1 MFSPPVHLTF
11 VKQDCNLH
19 IMNPMRYSS
28 FSLRLMLLV
37 SFLLLCNSLSSQQLA
52 TGNQESDEI
61 LRFQKYTCMD
71 QQGTGIEAFSFLME
85 KSNLKPGVKFMIKYP
100 RNSATTHWVLTGTT
114 IHLKRGRW
122 SYQVVTIMHGATITE
137 NIF

>member
-1 MFSPPVHLTF
+1 MFSPSVHLTF

-61 LRFQKYTCMD
+61 LRFQKYTGMGCSP
-71 QQGTGIEAFSFLME
+71 TPSLNTFSILI
-85 KSNLKPGVKFMIKYP
+85 KCNLKPGVKFMIKYP